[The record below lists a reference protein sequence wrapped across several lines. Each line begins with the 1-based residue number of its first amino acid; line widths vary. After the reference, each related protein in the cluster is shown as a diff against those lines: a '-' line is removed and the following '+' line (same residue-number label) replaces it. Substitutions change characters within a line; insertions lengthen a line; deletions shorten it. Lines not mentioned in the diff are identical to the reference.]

1 MKNVDCRV
9 EHLNFTVNV
18 LCVFLCGSLEL
29 GEPGMQTCL
38 KSALITSYLVGIL
51 SDLSELVS
59 FLQCVDPR
67 VLRRTLACSL
77 SGDRFI

>member
-9 EHLNFTVNV
+9 EYLNLTVNV

-67 VLRRTLACSL
+67 VLRRTLVCSL